1 MIMLRFIAGILGAYG
16 VYSIIAG
23 YQYGDWSSL
32 IGSGLCLVAAVSL
45 WLKKRWSQYL
55 VYIVA
60 ALFCGSWLFV
70 LWQVAER
77 GWPYSSIS
85 QTVIALIPGLL
96 MVGVAIGSSVVV
108 YRAFKRER

>member
-1 MIMLRFIAGILGAYG
+1 MLRFVAVILGAYG
-16 VYSIIAG
+16 VYSFIAG
-23 YQYGDWSSL
+23 YQYSNWSYL
-32 IGSGLCLVAAVSL
+32 IGGVLCLVGAVSL
-45 WLKKRWSQYL
+45 WLKKRWSQYF

-60 ALFCGSWLFV
+60 VLFCGSWLFA

-77 GWPYSSIS
+77 GWPYNSLS

-96 MVGVAIGSSVVV
+96 MVGIAIGSCVVV